1 MGALGNR
8 SAGRRVH
15 AAYRHPRARPRP
27 GSAPAQPRAVRHHVG
42 AHREPATRG
51 RPSHR
56 AGSADRG
63 GAVSHTGDDTSTA
76 ALTARAGPDSISRSQ
91 KRTWLI
97 DVDPP
102 PGGPRLPRAGPP
114 WEDPGLADQALQEPT
129 RPVARLHA
137 GGGGALPGDRRPA
150 GRSLHLH
157 GQGQSGRRRH
167 ERHSF
172 LGLGNIGPLAGKPV
186 MEGKG
191 ILFKAF
197 ADIDV
202 FDLEVASE
210 NPEDV
215 IRFCQL
221 LEPTVGGINLEDIR
235 SPDCFHIEEELR
247 DTLSIPV
254 FHDDQHGTAI
264 ISGAALLNALDV
276 VGKDVGQI
284 RVVFAGAG
292 AAALATA
299 EHYVRL
305 GVRREQIVMCDH
317 EGVLHTERADL
328 DRYKSRFAVRTKA
341 RTLADAF
348 KDADVFVGLS
358 VAGIVSGDMLKAM
371 AKQPIVFALANPT
384 PEIMPE
390 EAKQARG
397 DAVIA
402 TGRSDF
408 SNQVNNVLGFPF
420 IFRGALDVRAK
431 KINEEMEMA
440 ATRALAALAKE
451 EVPESVTRAYGGDKL
466 KFGPDYLIP
475 KPFDPRVLL
484 WVAPAVAWAAVA
496 SGIAGRIIDVE
507 EYRAELEARL
517 GPERQVMRGLIT
529 RAQQDPPSIVF
540 PEGDD
545 PRILRASRILADEGI
560 ARPILLGDLDAIR
573 RQADEGSLT
582 LEDIELM
589 NPRSAADRDQL
600 AEELWQLRRRRGF
613 TLREAK
619 ARVLDPIYYGL
630 LLLRAGRTDALVAG
644 EEIDYPDS
652 IRPALEVIGVEPGRK
667 HVSGIYMM
675 IFRQQTFF
683 FADTTVNIEP
693 DAATLAEI
701 ATATA
706 KFVTRLGVEP
716 RIAMLSFSNFGSV
729 KHPAATKVQ
738 QAVALLHEREPEL
751 QVDGE
756 MQADTAVV
764 ERILTKVY
772 PFAKL
777 RGPANV
783 LIFPDLDAAN
793 IAYKLLARLGDA
805 QAIGPILVGM
815 DRPVHVLQ
823 RLSEVPDIVNMAVI
837 AAVDALEHR
846 RHARSTT

>member
-1 MGALGNR
+1 MASRRQEALDYHSQG
-8 SAGRRVH
+8 
-15 AAYRHPRARPRP
+15 RP
-27 GSAPAQPRAVRHHVG
+27 GKIQVTPTKPFKDQRDLSLAYTPGVAEPCLEIAKRPEDAYLYTAKGNLVAVVSNG
-42 AHREPATRG
+42 T
-51 RPSHR
+51 
-56 AGSADRG
+56 
-63 GAVSHTGDDTSTA
+63 AV
-76 ALTARAGPDSISRSQ
+76 
-91 KRTWLI
+91 
-97 DVDPP
+97 
-102 PGGPRLPRAGPP
+102 
-114 WEDPGLADQALQEPT
+114 
-129 RPVARLHA
+129 
-137 GGGGALPGDRRPA
+137 
-150 GRSLHLH
+150 
-157 GQGQSGRRRH
+157 
-167 ERHSF
+167 
-172 LGLGNIGPLAGKPV
+172 LGLGNIGALAGKPV

-202 FDLEVASE
+202 FDLEVGSE

-235 SPDCFHIEEELR
+235 SPDCFYIEQKLR
-247 DTLSIPV
+247 ETLSIPV

-264 ISGAALLNALDV
+264 ISGAALLNALTLV
-276 VGKDVGQI
+276 KKDI
-284 RVVFAGAG
+284 DKIKVVFAGAG
-292 AAALATA
+292 AAAIATA

-305 GVRREQIVMCDH
+305 GALRSNIVMADH
-317 EGVLHTERADL
+317 KGVIYKGREGL
-328 DRYKSRFAVRTKA
+328 DEFKQRFAVDTKA
-341 RTLADAF
+341 RTLADALQG
-348 KDADVFVGLS
+348 ADVFVGLS
-358 VAGIVSGDMLKAM
+358 VAGIVTGDMLQGM
-371 AKQPIVFALANPT
+371 AKKPVIFALANPT
-384 PEIMPE
+384 PEIMPD
-390 EAKQARG
+390 EAKRARP
-397 DAVIA
+397 DAIVA

-408 SNQVNNVLGFPF
+408 PNQVNNVLGFPF

-440 ATRALAALAKE
+440 ATRALAALTRE
-451 EVPESVTRAYGGDKL
+451 EVPESVTRAYGIDKL

-545 PRILRASRILADEGI
+545 PRILRAARILADEGI

-573 RQADEGSLT
+573 RQADDASLT
-582 LEDIELM
+582 LEDVELV
-589 NPRSAADRDQL
+589 NPATASDREQMGTD
-600 AEELWQLRRRRGF
+600 LWHRRQRRGM
-613 TLREAK
+613 TLREAQRR
-619 ARVLDPIYYGL
+619 ALDPIYYGL
-630 LLLRAGRTDALVAG
+630 LMLRAGRADALVAG
-644 EEIDYPDS
+644 EEIDYPDAV
-652 IRPALEVIGVEPGRK
+652 RPALEVIGVEPGRK
-667 HVSGIYMM
+667 HASGIYMM

-693 DAATLAEI
+693 DAETLAEI
-701 ATATA
+701 ASATA
-706 KFVTRLGVEP
+706 KFVLRLGVEP
-716 RIAMLSFSNFGSV
+716 RVAMLSFSNFGSV
-729 KHPAATKVQ
+729 KHPAAAKVQ
-738 QAVALLHEREPEL
+738 RAVALLHEREPDL

-764 ERILTKVY
+764 ERILTRVY

-793 IAYKLLARLGDA
+793 IAYKLLARLGEA

-815 DRPVHVLQ
+815 DQPVHVLQ

-846 RHARSTT
+846 RHARPTTERS

>member
-1 MGALGNR
+1 LAPASRRQEALDY
-8 SAGRRVH
+8 H
-15 AAYRHPRARPRP
+15 AQGRP
-27 GSAPAQPRAVRHHVG
+27 GKIQVTPTKPFKDQRDLSLAYTPGVAEPCLEIAKRPDDAYLYTAKGNLVAVVSNG
-42 AHREPATRG
+42 T
-51 RPSHR
+51 
-56 AGSADRG
+56 
-63 GAVSHTGDDTSTA
+63 AV
-76 ALTARAGPDSISRSQ
+76 
-91 KRTWLI
+91 
-97 DVDPP
+97 
-102 PGGPRLPRAGPP
+102 
-114 WEDPGLADQALQEPT
+114 
-129 RPVARLHA
+129 
-137 GGGGALPGDRRPA
+137 
-150 GRSLHLH
+150 
-157 GQGQSGRRRH
+157 
-167 ERHSF
+167 
-172 LGLGNIGPLAGKPV
+172 LGLGNIGALAGKPV

-202 FDLEVASE
+202 FDLEVGSE

-235 SPDCFHIEEELR
+235 SPDCFYIEQKLR
-247 DTLSIPV
+247 ETLSIPV

-264 ISGAALLNALDV
+264 ISGAALLNALTLV
-276 VGKDVGQI
+276 KKDI
-284 RVVFAGAG
+284 DKIKVVFAGAG
-292 AAALATA
+292 AAAIATA

-305 GVRREQIVMCDH
+305 GALRSNIVMADH
-317 EGVLHTERADL
+317 KGVIYRGREGL
-328 DRYKSRFAVRTKA
+328 DEFKQRFAVDTKA
-341 RTLADAF
+341 RTLAEALQGG
-348 KDADVFVGLS
+348 DVFVGLS
-358 VAGIVSGDMLKAM
+358 VAGIVTGDMLQGM
-371 AKQPIVFALANPT
+371 ARKPVIFALANPT
-384 PEIMPE
+384 PEIMPD
-390 EAKQARG
+390 EAKKARP
-397 DAVIA
+397 DAIVA

-408 SNQVNNVLGFPF
+408 PNQVNNVLGFPF

-431 KINEEMEMA
+431 KINEDMEMA

-451 EVPESVTRAYGGDKL
+451 EVPESVTRAYGGEKL
-466 KFGPDYLIP
+466 KFGPEYLIP

-545 PRILRASRILADEGI
+545 PRILRAARILADEGI

-573 RQADEGSLT
+573 RQADEASLT
-582 LEDIELM
+582 LEDVELV
-589 NPRSAADRDQL
+589 NPATASDREQMGT
-600 AEELWQLRRRRGF
+600 ELWHRRQRRGM
-613 TLREAK
+613 TLREAQR
-619 ARVLDPIYYGL
+619 RVLDPMYYGL
-630 LLLRAGRTDALVAG
+630 LMLRAGRADALVAG
-644 EEIDYPDS
+644 EEIDYPDAV
-652 IRPALEVIGVEPGRK
+652 RPALEVIGVEPGRK
-667 HVSGIYMM
+667 HASGIYMM

-693 DAATLAEI
+693 DAETLAEI
-701 ATATA
+701 ASATA
-706 KFVTRLGVEP
+706 KFVLRLGVEP
-716 RIAMLSFSNFGSV
+716 RVAMLSFSNFGSV
-729 KHPAATKVQ
+729 KHPAAAKVQ
-738 QAVALLHEREPEL
+738 RAVALLHEREPDL

-764 ERILTKVY
+764 ERILTRVY

-783 LIFPDLDAAN
+783 LIFPGLDAAN
-793 IAYKLLARLGDA
+793 IAYKLLARLGEA

-815 DRPVHVLQ
+815 DQPVHVLQ

-846 RHARSTT
+846 RHARPTTERS